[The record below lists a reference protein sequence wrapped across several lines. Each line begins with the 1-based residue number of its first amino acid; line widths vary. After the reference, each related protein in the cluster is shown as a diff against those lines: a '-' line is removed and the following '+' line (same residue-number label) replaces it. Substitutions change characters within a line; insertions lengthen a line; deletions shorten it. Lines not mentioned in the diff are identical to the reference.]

1 MNLAEK
7 KLTDMNKKTKA
18 ALNMKIT
25 TEISTLTKR
34 ANSQIEGLRLSS
46 KEARAE
52 MRKELL
58 FAVRSAADE
67 AKKNLDLAK
76 DNMEK
81 KFVATAEKEA
91 AAAKKSAKGRAALAK
106 KIALNKK
113 IAEEQLADG
122 VATMHRFL
130 LALKTET
137 EKKIKKTND
146 KVDAYATALEKEAKD
161 VAELMKANMA
171 TMQGKIAAHK
181 KATLADIKA
190 ADAKSAKGFA
200 KASDAVSK
208 ALAAAEKKAE
218 DKS

>member
-1 MNLAEK
+1 M
-7 KLTDMNKKTKA
+7 
-18 ALNMKIT
+18 
-25 TEISTLTKR
+25 
-34 ANSQIEGLRLSS
+34 
-46 KEARAE
+46 EAT
-52 MRKELL
+52 
-58 FAVRSAADE
+58 FI
-67 AKKNLDLAK
+67 
-76 DNMEK
+76 
-81 KFVATAEKEA
+81 ATNAHEA

-113 IAEEQLADG
+113 IAAEQLSDG
-122 VATMHRFL
+122 VATMHRSL

-146 KVDAYATALEKEAKD
+146 KVDAYAAALEKEAKD
-161 VAELMKANMA
+161 VAQLMKANLA

-208 ALAAAEKKAE
+208 ALAAAEKRAE
-218 DKS
+218 DKFGKMYIDMG

>member
-1 MNLAEK
+1 MASAEK
-7 KLTDMNKKTKA
+7 KLTNLNKKTKA
-18 ALNMKIT
+18 ALNLKIT
-25 TEISTLTKR
+25 TEISGLTKR
-34 ANSQIEGLRLSS
+34 ANAQIEGLRLSS

-67 AKKNLDLAK
+67 AKKNLDAAK
-76 DNMEK
+76 DKMEET
-81 KFVATAEKEA
+81 FIATNKHEA
-91 AAAKKSAKGRAALAK
+91 KMAKKSAKGRAALAK

-122 VATMHRFL
+122 VATMHRSL
-130 LALKTET
+130 LALKTEP

-146 KVDAYATALEKEAKD
+146 KVDAYAAALEKEAKD
-161 VAELMKANMA
+161 VAQLMKANLA

-200 KASDAVSK
+200 AASDAVSK

-218 DKS
+218 DKL